1 MKQKEIIKQHD
12 LKDCGVCCLLSIIK
26 HYGGF
31 IPLEKLRIDTHTSL
45 EGTTAYHLIDAAK
58 KYGLDSYGMKLN
70 NVKELR
76 EILLPAIA
84 HVEIN
89 HLLHFVTIYK
99 INKNKIEL
107 MDPAKGK
114 VKMNLSDFEKIWT
127 GNVIISHPIYSLPKT
142 NPNNFF
148 KDFFVR
154 CLKSEKNNIF
164 AIITTSIIFTLIT
177 IVTSFYLKVGVNFIS
192 EFSEIRILYSIS
204 ILFLILSL
212 TKTLIYYLK
221 NNFKTK
227 LNKNIDGLLYYSFIH
242 RLFSLPNYFIKNRT
256 TGEIMLRLT
265 ELSNF
270 KMFFSEIIT
279 TISIDSILACG
290 IGYLLFKMN
299 SKLFFILCLFA
310 FIYIIYGI
318 ICGKIL
324 YKNVLESN
332 EKEAEFQ
339 SLTVENLDTIITLK
353 NLNVLEKAIKKLEII
368 LFKFL
373 NKKLNLNKSI
383 INVSVISFLLEE
395 LLQFLIITIGL
406 IEIVEQRL
414 TLVDFVTFESL
425 LNYFIE
431 PFRNIIQLIP
441 DYNCIKISLE
451 KINDFY
457 ALDLTDDQKGLK
469 EFRAG
474 DIVLGKVSLS
484 HNQLYNLF
492 VNINKKILTNR
503 LVLIKGPSG
512 SGKSTLCQII
522 SRLIDAK
529 NSDIKINGVNIND
542 YSLETIR
549 KNIIYV
555 GQKEFL
561 IQETIRNNIC
571 LYRDI
576 DEEEFNK
583 ITRICHIEEIVSK
596 KPLRYET
603 FLMKDSLNL
612 SGGEK
617 QRIILARALL
627 SKSKILILDE
637 ALSEVNEDLEI
648 EIINDLKKYFNDKTI
663 IYVSHKQHDKYF
675 DDVIDLGA
683 LNERR
688 V

>member
-1 MKQKEIIKQHD
+1 MKHKEIIKQHD

-45 EGTTAYHLIDAAK
+45 EGTTAYHLIEAAK

-89 HLLHFVTIYK
+89 HLLHFVTIYN

-114 VKMNLSDFEKIWT
+114 IKMNLSDFEKIWT
-127 GNVIISHPIYSLPKT
+127 RNIIISHPIYSLPKT

-148 KDFFVR
+148 KDFFVH
-154 CLKSEKNNIF
+154 CLKFEKNNIF
-164 AIITTSIIFTLIT
+164 AIIIFSVLFTLIT

-192 EFSEIRILYSIS
+192 EFSEIYILYSIS

-212 TKTLIYYLK
+212 TKSLIYYLK
-221 NNFKTK
+221 NNFKTR

-242 RLFSLPNYFIKNRT
+242 RLFLLPNYFIKNRT
-256 TGEIMLRLT
+256 TGEIVLRLT
-265 ELSNF
+265 ELNNF
-270 KMFFSEIIT
+270 KIFFSEIIT
-279 TISIDSILACG
+279 TISIDSILAIG

-299 SKLFFILCLFA
+299 SKLFFILCLFV
-310 FIYIIYGI
+310 ILYIVYGI

-324 YKNVLESN
+324 YKNVLASN

-339 SLTVENLDTIITLK
+339 SLVVENLDTIITLK

-373 NKKLNLNKSI
+373 NKKVNLNKSI
-383 INVSVISFLLEE
+383 VNVNVISFLLEE

-425 LNYFIE
+425 LNFFIE
-431 PFRNIIQLIP
+431 PFKNIIQLIP

-457 ALDLTDDQKGLK
+457 NLDLTDDQKGLK
-469 EFRAG
+469 KFQTG
-474 DIVLGKVSLS
+474 DIMLGKVLLS
-484 HNQLYNLF
+484 HNQLYNPF
-492 VNINKKILTNR
+492 VNINKKISTNS

-522 SRLIDAK
+522 SRLIDSK
-529 NSDIKINGVNIND
+529 NSDVKINGVNVND

-561 IQETIRNNIC
+561 IQETIRNNIR
-571 LYRDI
+571 LYRDV
-576 DEEEFNK
+576 DEEEFNRVVK
-583 ITRICHIEEIVSK
+583 ICHIEEIVSK

-675 DDVIDLGA
+675 DDVIDLGV

-688 V
+688 I